1 MTSFFYITSKN
12 LFEAKT
18 IMKSLLKKKLVACV
32 NIYKNTDSYFLWKN
46 KIQNSNEI
54 IIMGKTLKKNESKII
69 SEVKKNHSYD
79 TPCVIFSKITNGNKD
94 FLSWIKK
101 SVK

>member
-1 MTSFFYITSKN
+1 
-12 LFEAKT
+12 
-18 IMKSLLKKKLVACV
+18 
-32 NIYKNTDSYFLWKN
+32 
-46 KIQNSNEI
+46 
-54 IIMGKTLKKNESKII
+54 MGKTLKKNESKII

-79 TPCVIFSKITNGNKD
+79 TPCIIFSKITNGNKD